1 MSIKMLTEIEK
12 QGFVSILKKLPKGDL
27 ISLKDT
33 VTKGQITVEDSNE
46 AIKVII
52 SYSTTPNSLFK
63 RKKIVRDYLFQ
74 YLHENGIVVSVQS
87 DKQHLVNKILE
98 LWKSDLTNS
107 QDCLMDDDSNSG
119 GGDNSQRHTT
129 TTPLQPVTLIQN
141 THINVHIVQGDQNI
155 TDGSLLTLPDPVPVY
170 QNNQSGYQI
179 NQPTSDKFMTNSS
192 SATDQLLAETFVKWF
207 YKMMNSQNPSLN
219 ETPENFGPHHFWNDV
234 RLRLLTVASDS
245 ENSTEQFE
253 GCEMVSCRLLAI
265 TKDELLLFNPN
276 LSAEGVRSK
285 KDPHGLL
292 AISVC
297 GTIHRGNDCLGIFE
311 QDFGLIRDPRF
322 ENNWKIKVTALN
334 LRCSNVATM
343 PKLEEGKDMLA
354 IATISSTDNSNN
366 CLVLQ

>member
-1 MSIKMLTEIEK
+1 MLTEIEK
-12 QGFVSILKKLPKGDL
+12 QGFLSILKKLPKRDL

-52 SYSTTPNSLFK
+52 SYSNTPNSLFK

-107 QDCLMDDDSNSG
+107 QDCLMQDDDSNSG
-119 GGDNSQRHTT
+119 EGDNSQKHTTTT
-129 TTPLQPVTLIQN
+129 TTPLQPVTIIQN
-141 THINVHIVQGDQNI
+141 THINIHVVQGDQNI
-155 TDGSLLTLPDPVPVY
+155 VDGSHLTLPDPVPVY
-170 QNNQSGYQI
+170 QNNQSCHPI
-179 NQPTSDKFMTNSS
+179 NQSNGDKCMNNSS
-192 SATDQLLAETFVKWF
+192 SATDQVLAETFVRWF
-207 YKMMNSQNPSLN
+207 YKMMNSQNPSMN
-219 ETPENFGPHHFWNDV
+219 ETPEDFGPHHFWNDV
-234 RLRLLTVASDS
+234 RLRLLTVASNS
-245 ENSTEQFE
+245 ENSAEQFE
-253 GCEMVSCRLLAI
+253 GCEMVSHRLLAI
-265 TKDELLLFNPN
+265 TKEELLLFNPN
-276 LSAEGVRSK
+276 ISAEGVRSK

-297 GTIHRGNDCLGIFE
+297 GTVHRGNDCLGIFE

-334 LRCSNVATM
+334 FRCSNVTTM
-343 PKLEEGKDMLA
+343 PKLEEDKDLLA
-354 IATISSTDNSNN
+354 IATISSRNNSNN